1 MKFEWDEQKAKA
13 NLAKHKVSFDEA
25 QTVFDDPL
33 YLIFA
38 DVDHSFEEK
47 RFIIMGESNKR
58 KLLVVAFIEG
68 EAAARAGDLRHS
80 PHRQPGLR
88 QDPDDHR
95 SRQEP
100 L

>member
-68 EAAARAGDLRHS
+68 EAAARLISARTATPS
-80 PHRQPGLR
+80 ERKNYE
-88 QDPDDHR
+88 
-95 SRQEP
+95 QEI
-100 L
+100 

>member
-38 DVDHSFEEK
+38 DVDHSFAEK

-68 EAAARAGDLRHS
+68 EAAARLISARKATPS
-80 PHRQPGLR
+80 ERKNYE
-88 QDPDDHR
+88 
-95 SRQEP
+95 QEN
-100 L
+100 